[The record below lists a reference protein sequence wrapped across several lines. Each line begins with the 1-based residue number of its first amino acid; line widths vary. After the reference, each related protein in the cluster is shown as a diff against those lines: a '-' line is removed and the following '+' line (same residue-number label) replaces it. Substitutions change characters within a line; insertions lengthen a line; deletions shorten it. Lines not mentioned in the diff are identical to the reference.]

1 VKRTKRFAIAAAFGV
16 ALSTGLSSCS
26 GGGGSTPTPTPAPTA
41 TAQPLG
47 QASAA
52 RLLTQATFGPTYDMV
67 TAASTQTYDQWFTA
81 QAAAAPSLTSPLV
94 AANANGGWTQYWWR
108 NAVLGPDQLRQRMA
122 FALSEIFVVQGLPD
136 SATGVPANLAAYYDI
151 LVNDSLGNYRK
162 LLEDVTL
169 SPEMGLF
176 LNMFRNDRPDP
187 ARGRHADENYARE
200 VMQLFSVGLVRL
212 NADGSVQTDSS
223 GNPVPTY
230 SQAEVEGLARVF
242 TGWAS
247 QPTDHTGDQAF
258 QFDQDYVHQMVAYE
272 NHHDPDAKTI
282 LGGTQVPAGGTAA
295 ADLKIALD
303 AIFNHPN
310 VGPFLSRQLIQ
321 RLVTSNPSPA
331 YVQRV
336 ATIFNNNGQ
345 GVRGD
350 LLAVARA
357 ILTDPEAV
365 ASGGNNYG
373 KLREP
378 IVRMAHLWRAFNAT
392 DQNGALNEFLIV
404 NQSSEIFSQSPLMA
418 PSVFNFFV
426 PDYVRAG
433 PLATAGL
440 VAPEF
445 QITNEN
451 SSILTANRLERQAYQ
466 FVDSTGTIYF
476 SPSGFSEV
484 SSLNS
489 SSVLLRTN
497 QWEPLADDPAALID
511 RLSLVLMQGQMPAA
525 MRTTLINYV
534 AAIPTSTAGYR
545 GYRAIE
551 AASLIINSP
560 QYSVQR

>member
-1 VKRTKRFAIAAAFGV
+1 MARFFKFIAIATMVAA
-16 ALSTGLSSCS
+16 TSCS
-26 GGGGSTPTPTPAPTA
+26 GGSNSSPAPTPTPTPPPAVQT
-41 TAQPLG
+41 PLG
-47 QASAA
+47 EAGAA
-52 RLLTQATFGPTYDMV
+52 RLLTQATFGPTFDSI
-67 TAASTQTYDQWFTA
+67 TAASSQTYDQWFAA
-81 QAAAAPSLTSPLV
+81 QAAATPSLTSALV
-94 AANANGGWTQYWWR
+94 AANPNGGWTQFWWR
-108 NAVLGPDQLRQRMA
+108 NAVQGPDQLRQRMA

-136 SATGVPANLAAYYDI
+136 QATGVPANLAAYYDI
-151 LVNDSLGNYRK
+151 LVNDALGNYRT

-176 LNMFRNDRPDP
+176 LNMFRNDKPDP
-187 ARGRHADENYARE
+187 AIGRHSDENYARE

-212 NADGSVQTDSS
+212 NLDGTVQNDAS
-223 GNPVPTY
+223 GNPIPTY
-230 SQAEVEGLARVF
+230 GQPEVAGLARVF

-247 QPTDHTGDQAF
+247 RPTTHTGEQAF
-258 QFDQDYVHQMVAYE
+258 RFDQDYVHPMVAYE
-272 NHHDPDAKTI
+272 NHHDTDAKTI
-282 LGGTQVPAGGTAA
+282 LGGVQVPAGGTAA
-295 ADLKIALD
+295 ADLRIALD

-310 VGPFLSRQLIQ
+310 TGPFIARQLIQ

-336 ATIFNNNGQ
+336 AAIFNNNGQ

-357 ILTDPEAV
+357 ILTDAEAV
-365 ASGGNNYG
+365 TRGGNNYG

-378 IVRMAHLWRAFNAT
+378 ILRVSHLWRAFNAA
-392 DQNGALNEFLIV
+392 DQNGGLNEFLIV
-404 NQSSEIFSQSPLMA
+404 NQGAEIFSQSPLQA

-451 SSILTANRLERQAYQ
+451 SSVLTANQLERQAYQ

-484 SSLNS
+484 ASLNS
-489 SSVLLRTN
+489 NSVLLRSN
-497 QWEPLADDPAALID
+497 QWEPLADNPAALVD
-511 RLSLVLMQGQMPAA
+511 RLALVLMQGQMPAT
-525 MRTTLINYV
+525 MRTTLINYISG
-534 AAIPTSTAGYR
+534 IPTSTAGYR
-545 GYRAIE
+545 GFRVIE

-560 QYSVQR
+560 QYSIQR